1 MMQNEKK
8 VFIYRGIKVLYQD
21 FIPNGARKLKP
32 LVVLPGHL
40 QTAKD
45 LANIVAALSKF
56 SPVILVEMPGWGSNS
71 SHPLNDV
78 DSADVL
84 AKFFEER
91 GLRGANLLAIG
102 DSTAVAYFF
111 AYMYPRWLGKLVL
124 SGVAAR
130 LRDAVRTLFKGNI
143 DALANAEK
151 DRFLTGMHA
160 GILNH
165 SKRTQIDGY
174 QKAKDS
180 LYEVLLGE
188 ISNEDPEAGINRLQ
202 RYLGRDDLPDGVKV
216 PTLLVAGE
224 YDPYTSVHDHFLVA
238 RRLETAQLAVI
249 SGTDHQCVVQ
259 KPNEF
264 SMTVLSFLVKGS
276 VSPMAGVRVHD
287 NNEIPGYLRQIY
299 PRVHLDEIG
308 FIESK
313 NGAPIPINIKD
324 MNIYGCQLFT
334 LFGKHRAFN
343 ESRLT
348 LRLSTNDVED
358 FKLDL
363 SFFSQNRG
371 TFKGVFHHS
380 SLDLLESLET
390 MLERFQQENTKKH
403 SLISA

>member
-1 MMQNEKK
+1 MVQNTKK

-21 FIPNGARKLKP
+21 FIPSGDRKLKP

-40 QTAKD
+40 HTEK
-45 LANIVAALSKF
+45 NIMSMITALSKF
-56 SPVILVEMPGWGSNS
+56 SPVILVEMPGWGENS
-71 SHPLNDV
+71 SHALNDV
-78 DSADVL
+78 DSADIL

-91 GLRGANLLAIG
+91 GLRGANLLALG
-102 DSTAVAYFF
+102 DSTAMAYFF
-111 AYMYPRWLGKLVL
+111 AYMYPRWPGKLVL

-130 LRDAVRTLFKGNI
+130 LRDAVRTLFKGNVE
-143 DALANAEK
+143 ALANGKQES
-151 DRFLTGMHA
+151 FITGMHS

-165 SKRTQIDGY
+165 SKRTQIQNY
-174 QKAKDS
+174 QLAKES
-180 LYEVLLGE
+180 LYETLKVE
-188 ISNEDPEAGINRLQ
+188 TANEDPENGINRLN
-202 RYLGRDDLPDGVKV
+202 RYLTRDDLPDGVKV
-216 PTLLVAGE
+216 PTLLIAGE

-238 RRLETAQLAVI
+238 RRCESAHLAVI
-249 SGTDHQCVVQ
+249 SGTDHLCVIQ

-287 NNEIPGYLRQIY
+287 SNEIPGYLRQIY

-313 NGAPIPINIKD
+313 SGAPIPINIKD

-334 LFGKHRAFN
+334 LFSKHRAFN
-343 ESRLT
+343 ETRLT
-348 LRLSTNDVED
+348 LRLTTSDVED

-371 TFKGVFHHS
+371 TFKGVFHHTS
-380 SLDLLESLET
+380 MDLLESLET